1 MRSRDRKFYKELLLA
16 NNNMLRSKRL
26 GKFISPFVTLVML
39 LSAVAGIVKAQ
50 PKEQEKKPSKLE
62 VGIRPSV
69 TFPFSYAKGYH
80 NWLNDKFRK
89 GDYTFTTPIP
99 DWKDIKA
106 PSSIGL
112 GIEGS
117 LLYKLKESSKSNPR
131 VGVVV
136 GYEGSSSR
144 SNYNESY
151 DIWDKYYKGG
161 SYIPTNFE
169 RQEDT
174 STNTFSLGAIGKVS
188 LTDRLDV
195 SATVGADFHN
205 VEGNVDYTMKRLDIP
220 VTQWRKAN
228 YSGSGT
234 GYSFKVGLDY
244 EIWKNFSFGAALG
257 YRGGKVKT
265 KGKEIKTESS
275 NPGMS
280 WTYDYSPEIDLNS
293 TCVEA
298 GVKVKF

>member
-1 MRSRDRKFYKELLLA
+1 
-16 NNNMLRSKRL
+16 MLGLKRL
-26 GKFISPFVTLVML
+26 GKLISPFVTLVML
-39 LSAVAGIVKAQ
+39 VSAIAGIARAQ
-50 PKEQEKKPSKLE
+50 PKQQEKKPSKLE
-62 VGIRPSV
+62 AEIGPSV
-69 TFPFSYAKGYH
+69 TFPFKYAKGYRD
-80 NWLNDKFRK
+80 WLNDKFRK
-89 GDYTFTTPIP
+89 GDYTFTTPIA
-99 DWKDIKA
+99 DASGKYLWKDIKTQG
-106 PSSIGL
+106 PI
-112 GIEGS
+112 IEYGVGGS
-117 LLYKLKESSKSNPR
+117 CLIRVKSGKIKDPR

-136 GYEGSSSR
+136 GYKGSSSR

-161 SYIPTNFE
+161 SYVPLNFK
-169 RQEDT
+169 RQEKARTD
-174 STNTFSLGAIGKVS
+174 TFSLGAIGKVS

-220 VTQWRKAN
+220 VTQWRKAD

-234 GYSFKVGLDY
+234 GYSFKVGLDC
-244 EIWKNFSFGAALG
+244 EIWKNFSFGAVLG

-265 KGKEIKTESS
+265 KGKEVKTASS

-280 WTYDYSPEIDLNS
+280 WTYDYSPEIYFNS